1 MHAEHALQLIA
12 EARAAYPAPPT
23 PVVYSTTNQLPS
35 NPTTLRETNAI
46 DALELGA
53 RRFDF
58 IGEKFQLADEMA
70 TGYAR
75 AQADAASSDR
85 KQRMDVGRELS
96 DINGVNGRI
105 QDIKDGYSLIRDL
118 YAQLWLRTN
127 RPYALRPV
135 LAHYDYTIDMW
146 FARMDKVR
154 SAQREWADSHTLPN
168 AADLEIPPPA
178 GAPAPPP
185 GTPVAQP
192 TTPPA
197 K

>member
-1 MHAEHALQLIA
+1 M
-12 EARAAYPAPPT
+12 
-23 PVVYSTTNQLPS
+23 TNQLPS
-35 NPTTLRETNAI
+35 NPTLLRETNAI

-58 IGEKFQLADEMA
+58 IGEKFQLADEMTA
-70 TGYAR
+70 GYAR
-75 AQADAASSDR
+75 AQADAVSSDR

-135 LAHYDYTIDMW
+135 LAHYDYTIDTW

-154 SAQREWADSHTLPN
+154 TAQRQWADSHTLPN

-178 GAPAPPP
+178 PAPPP
-185 GTPVAQP
+185 PGAQAAPAAQP